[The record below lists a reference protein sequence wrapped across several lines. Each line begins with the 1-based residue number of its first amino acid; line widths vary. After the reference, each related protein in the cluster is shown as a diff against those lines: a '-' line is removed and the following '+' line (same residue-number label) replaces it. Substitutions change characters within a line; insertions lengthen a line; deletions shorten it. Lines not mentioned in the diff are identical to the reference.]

1 MALFGTRKEKD
12 VVKKVRKKKKGK
24 ELASSVKTVIEIKTV
39 GDIPPII
46 EARQAIS
53 EGELNQAAINGFR
66 TMKRDYI
73 RYFRVNPYAG
83 GSNRDF
89 IIRTLSSLGVTV
101 KENAFVDNLA
111 ILEAIDGGEESVEND
126 RAKYNALRKLTRFYL
141 EFYEKA
147 RFSHDLH
154 GDGENIVDK
163 MIEVY
168 NYMDIMYLYFP
179 EANMRKAE
187 DVITP
192 HQSEGRNEEGIE
204 E

>member
-1 MALFGTRKEKD
+1 MALFGSGKQKD

-39 GDIPPII
+39 GDIPPVV

-53 EGELNQAAINGFR
+53 EGELNKAAIEGFR
-66 TMKRDYI
+66 AMKRDYI
-73 RYFRVNPYAG
+73 KYFRVDPVSG

-89 IIRTLSSLGVTV
+89 IIRTLRSMGVEV
-101 KENAFVDNLA
+101 SENALVDNVS
-111 ILEAIDGGEESVEND
+111 ILEALDGEDETEEDS
-126 RAKYNALRKLTRFYL
+126 RAKYNAMRKLAKFYL
-141 EFYEKA
+141 DFYEKA

-154 GDGENIVDK
+154 GDGEDIVDK

-179 EANMRKAE
+179 ESNMKRAQE
-187 DVITP
+187 NGT
-192 HQSEGRNEEGIE
+192 
-204 E
+204 

>member
-1 MALFGTRKEKD
+1 MALFGSGKEKD

-39 GDIPPII
+39 GDIPPIV
-46 EARQAIS
+46 EARQAVS

-66 TMKRDYI
+66 TMKKDYI
-73 RYFRVNPYAG
+73 RYFRVDPIAG

-89 IIRTLSSLGVTV
+89 IIKTLTSMGVDV
-101 KENAFVDNLA
+101 SERAFVDNLA
-111 ILEAIDGGEESVEND
+111 ITEALDGDEEAEENVK
-126 RAKYNALRKLTRFYL
+126 AKYNALRKLTRFYL
-141 EFYEKA
+141 DYYEKA

-154 GDGENIVDK
+154 GDGDDIVDR

-179 EANMRKAE
+179 EANMKRE
-187 DVITP
+187 MGNGT
-192 HQSEGRNEEGIE
+192 
-204 E
+204 